1 MKKITALL
9 FALCATVTHAELQT
23 LDNDAL
29 QAINGQAGADLSL
42 MLNLN
47 QTSNGIFDN
56 GSGGVCENVEFCHI
70 GLAINKRFVQA
81 DTTKPSGWAENSDS
95 GNKLWLVF
103 KGVQGTLNIQK
114 MGLDGADLKYLDKS
128 NTEIIKPAIQLS
140 FSAAQPILIRNFG
153 FNALSIEQDNFTSS
167 TTTQGSSANMYD
179 YAYFKKPTYEAI
191 ANSANQ
197 QVATATPS
205 AYDHGRETG
214 FMGLMMNGN
223 LAIQGK
229 VMVFSC
235 DGSHPRC

>member
-128 NTEIIKPAIQLS
+128 NTEI
-140 FSAAQPILIRNFG
+140 
-153 FNALSIEQDNFTSS
+153 
-167 TTTQGSSANMYD
+167 
-179 YAYFKKPTYEAI
+179 
-191 ANSANQ
+191 
-197 QVATATPS
+197 
-205 AYDHGRETG
+205 
-214 FMGLMMNGN
+214 
-223 LAIQGK
+223 
-229 VMVFSC
+229 
-235 DGSHPRC
+235 

>member
-1 MKKITALL
+1 IISMSYL
-9 FALCATVTHAELQT
+9 F
-23 LDNDAL
+23 
-29 QAINGQAGADLSL
+29 LSC
-42 MLNLN
+42 
-47 QTSNGIFDN
+47 T
-56 GSGGVCENVEFCHI
+56 E
-70 GLAINKRFVQA
+70 
-81 DTTKPSGWAENSDS
+81 
-95 GNKLWLVF
+95 
-103 KGVQGTLNIQK
+103 
-114 MGLDGADLKYLDKS
+114 KYLDKS

-179 YAYFKKPTYEAI
+179 YAYFKKPTYAAT

-205 AYDHGRETG
+205 AYDYGRETG

>member
-70 GLAINKRFVQA
+70 GLAINKRFVQTDA
-81 DTTKPSGWAENSDS
+81 TKPSGWTENSDS

-114 MGLDGADLKYLDKS
+114 W
-128 NTEIIKPAIQLS
+128 
-140 FSAAQPILIRNFG
+140 
-153 FNALSIEQDNFTSS
+153 
-167 TTTQGSSANMYD
+167 
-179 YAYFKKPTYEAI
+179 
-191 ANSANQ
+191 
-197 QVATATPS
+197 V
-205 AYDHGRETG
+205 
-214 FMGLMMNGN
+214 
-223 LAIQGK
+223 
-229 VMVFSC
+229 
-235 DGSHPRC
+235 